1 MSDLGMEKLVWRS
14 GIQGLLYLP
23 SDASVALALLPRT
36 VEAIIE

>member
-1 MSDLGMEKLVWRS
+1 MSDLRMEVLVRRS

-23 SDASVALALLPRT
+23 SEASVALALLPKT